1 MRTSN
6 NGRGAEPFGQVSQF
20 IGAQVTHRYTDPALA
35 PLVIGKDRLTYVEIS
50 RRTNLPAGR
59 CARLIS
65 AIAAE
70 HRATSIKDFYK
81 RSAPSSVAVEHFGE
95 STFLLLLKIFES
107 EGLDIMSWARRGPAW
122 LQDGKDNF
130 STFSTYKKREARATA
145 NTRKAQRKQRPRGY
159 AAPAMD
165 REGAVV
171 NG

>member
-1 MRTSN
+1 MTTQ
-6 NGRGAEPFGQVSQF
+6 NGRSAAPFGQATMF
-20 IGAQVTHRYTDPALA
+20 IGAQVVHRYTDPALA
-35 PLVIGKDRLTYVEIS
+35 PLVIGKDRLTHIEVA

-59 CARLIS
+59 CARLIT

-70 HRATSIKDFYK
+70 HKATSIKDFYK
-81 RSAPSSVAVEHFGE
+81 RSAPGSVAVEHFGE

-107 EGLDIMSWARRGPAW
+107 EGLDIMSWARRGPSW
-122 LQDGKDNF
+122 QQDGKDNF

-145 NTRKAQRKQRPRGY
+145 VTRKAQRKQRPRGY